1 MRKKQ
6 ALPGNN
12 SFLCFLVSQTQL
24 VKERFSAGL
33 RNFIHI
39 CFKKKLH
46 ENFAPPETTRQAD
59 AGAVGQLLLLL
70 PLSLL
75 LFLLSIAPSLPLR
88 LSPLLALLSPTLGLS
103 AKSMSCGRRRGDG
116 TRLSNRVTS
125 RSSSLTLRTSAAPFL
140 FLRTRFFACPL
151 SIPLQTVILSQ
162 RVHLCR
168 TSMA

>member
-12 SFLCFLVSQTQL
+12 SFLRFLVSQTQL

-59 AGAVGQLLLLL
+59 AGAVWPAAAAATAFVVVVPAFYCSFFASQV
-70 PLSLL
+70 
-75 LFLLSIAPSLPLR
+75 IA
-88 LSPLLALLSPTLGLS
+88 A
-103 AKSMSCGRRRGDG
+103 AG
-116 TRLSNRVTS
+116 T
-125 RSSSLTLRTSAAPFL
+125 AEPY
-140 FLRTRFFACPL
+140 TRFKCQIYVLRKEEGGRHSAF
-151 SIPLQTVILSQ
+151 
-162 RVHLCR
+162 
-168 TSMA
+168 